1 MDQIITIELLG
12 EIFKFRVDE
21 PGDEAEK
28 VAAHLVQEV
37 GKVESQLPSYTA
49 KTNKLAIIALAAL
62 NISRQHL
69 ELVRKYSDMMNKI
82 KGRTTK
88 IRNLIET
95 RPSQT

>member
-21 PGDEAEK
+21 PGADAEK

-37 GKVESQLPSYTA
+37 GKVESQLPSHAA
-49 KTNKLAIIALAAL
+49 KTNKLAILALAAL

-69 ELVRKYSDMMNKI
+69 ELSRKYSDLV
-82 KGRTTK
+82 GK
-88 IRNLIET
+88 IRGRAAKIGSLMEN
-95 RPSQT
+95 RPS